1 MSSWTDLAQWID
13 LNGFVVLSSG
23 LLVLVLLLL
32 WVLGVVLGL
41 GRRAG
46 NIDMLAQ
53 DVAELLD
60 GQARLEQVW
69 RSELSQ
75 SQMQLRSEISQG
87 QQALRQELNTANEQ
101 FRAAVARDA
110 GMTRTETT
118 QGLDRFAAGFAQ
130 RLEFLTQASEMRMQ
144 DLRDTVEKRLVLLQQ
159 DNGER
164 LEQMRKTVDEKL
176 HATLEQRLGESFRQV
191 SDRLESVHKGLGE
204 MQALASGVGDLKR
217 VLTNVKTRG
226 TWGEVQLMRLI
237 EDVMT
242 PEQYAVHVKT
252 VPGSDAMVEVAI
264 RLPGGHL
271 GDGPVWLPIDAKF
284 PKEEYERLQD
294 AQDRADKDAVKT
306 AASALGRAIE
316 VQAKLIAEKYL
327 APPHTTDFAVMFLPS
342 ESLYAEALRLPGL
355 LDRLQALRV
364 NAAGPAN
371 LAALLNSLQMG
382 FRTLAIE
389 QRSSEVWQTLRSVKT
404 EFGKFGQTL
413 ADVRKSLETATSRI
427 GRTETRTRVMLKTL
441 KSVEALED
449 RSSDAREDLSDDLA
463 DDLPDELSRGA
474 ADADVS
480 VDIRAKDQDRDVDDR
495 SVDRFL
501 ESEQKKGRS
510 T

>member
-1 MSSWTDLAQWID
+1 MGKWTDLTQWTD
-13 LNGFVVLSSG
+13 VNGFLALMSG
-23 LLVLVLLLL
+23 LLALLLL
-32 WVLGVVLGL
+32 LLLVLGILWRLV
-41 GRRAG
+41 RRSAT
-46 NIDMLAQ
+46 NDALAQ
-53 DVAELLD
+53 DLSALLA
-60 GQARLEQVW
+60 GQARLEQAW
-69 RSELSQ
+69 RTELSQ
-75 SQMQLRSEISQG
+75 SQLQLRREISQG

-101 FRAAVARDA
+101 FRAAVAADA
-110 GMTRTETT
+110 ALTRTETT
-118 QGLDRFAAGFAQ
+118 QGLDRFGAGFAQ
-130 RLEFLTQASEMRMQ
+130 RLEFLTQSSERRLQ

-159 DNGER
+159 DNAQR

-191 SDRLESVHKGLGE
+191 SDRLEAVHKGLGE

-294 AQDRADKDAVKT
+294 AQERSDKDAVKV

-316 VQAKLIAEKYL
+316 VQARLIADKYL
-327 APPHTTDFAVMFLPS
+327 SPPHTTDFAVMFLPS

-355 LDRLQALRV
+355 LDRLQTLRV

-427 GRTETRTRVMLKTL
+427 GRTETRTRVMLRTL

-449 RSSDAREDLSDDLA
+449 SALNTLA
-463 DDLPDELSRGA
+463 DDLSR
-474 ADADVS
+474 DS
-480 VDIRAKDQDRDVDDR
+480 VTAQDQDIDDSR
-495 SVDRFL
+495 EDPFL
-501 ESEQKKGRS
+501 ESEQNIGRS

>member
-1 MSSWTDLAQWID
+1 MGNWTEFAQWSN
-13 LNGFVVLSSG
+13 LNWFVLIASG
-23 LLVLVLLLL
+23 LFVLLVLLL
-32 WVLGVVLGL
+32 WVLATLMRL
-41 GRRAG
+41 QRRAG
-46 NIDMLAQ
+46 DSDLLVE
-53 DVAELLD
+53 DVAQLLA

-75 SQMQLRSEISQG
+75 SQLQLRSEISQG

-110 GMTRTETT
+110 AMTRTETT
-118 QGLDRFAAGFAQ
+118 QGLDRFGAGFAQ
-130 RLEFLTQASEMRMQ
+130 RLEFLTQASERRLQ
-144 DLRDTVEKRLVLLQQ
+144 DLRDTVEKRLTLLQQ
-159 DNGER
+159 DNAQR
-164 LEQMRKTVDEKL
+164 LDEMRKTVDEKL

-191 SDRLESVHKGLGE
+191 SDRLEAVHKGLGE
-204 MQALASGVGDLKR
+204 MQALANGVGDLKR

-237 EDVMT
+237 EEVMT
-242 PEQYAVHVKT
+242 PDQYAVHVKT

-294 AQDRADKDAVKT
+294 AQDRADKDAAKT
-306 AASALGRAIE
+306 AAGALGRAIE
-316 VQAKLIAEKYL
+316 VQARLIADKYL

-355 LDRLQALRV
+355 LDRLHALRV
-364 NAAGPAN
+364 NVAGPAN

-413 ADVRKSLETATSRI
+413 DDVRKSLETATTRI
-427 GRTETRTRVMLKTL
+427 GRTQTRTRVMLKTL
-441 KSVEALED
+441 KGVEALED
-449 RSSDAREDLSDDLA
+449 RTA
-463 DDLPDELSRGA
+463 DRVAG
-474 ADADVS
+474 DVS
-480 VDIRAKDQDRDVDDR
+480 DGNLAEQDRYVDDPTE
-495 SVDRFL
+495 DPFL
-501 ESEQKKGRS
+501 ESEHNKGESR
-510 T
+510 